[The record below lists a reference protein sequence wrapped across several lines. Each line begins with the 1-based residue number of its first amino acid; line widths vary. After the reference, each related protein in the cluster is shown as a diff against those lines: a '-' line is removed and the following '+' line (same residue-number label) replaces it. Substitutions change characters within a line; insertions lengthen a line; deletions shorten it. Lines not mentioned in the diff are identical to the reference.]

1 VENAP
6 KSENSIF
13 RVVEP
18 VREDATRPS
27 EPRNDDEP
35 RVIIPEHT
43 EKPPTLME
51 SPYLEEMLEL
61 GEAAGHFEMPE
72 LIAEINDFV
81 LSEFERNKMEDTTKS
96 YKEVVNHYLKK
107 LDLPEGTMIY
117 TKVEKLADLMRID
130 KKLIEAQKEKERIM
144 TADITDLTS
153 RQLKQRIENATA
165 NY

>member
-1 VENAP
+1 
-6 KSENSIF
+6 
-13 RVVEP
+13 
-18 VREDATRPS
+18 
-27 EPRNDDEP
+27 
-35 RVIIPEHT
+35 
-43 EKPPTLME
+43 ME